1 MRVVSSVCY
10 WRCHP
15 HRWRSVFFFLS
26 IVEWSQCVF
35 WNSRIMSP
43 GFCNIVSEIIIGV
56 WYANTLLFL
65 PTKNPS
71 KPPLTPSSPF
81 SHGFH
86 PPTRCAEFDLMEV
99 EEGNSHLQ
107 DADRWR
113 QPALLLSVL
122 CSLLH
127 RWRHKCKGPCA
138 PSCSQKITNVMP
150 PVHLCSGLA
159 CTYQIPR
166 VSFYVENKKT
176 RNIFCIAQR
185 TPLDTNPAQQWCR
198 CSSRCAS
205 PD

>member
-1 MRVVSSVCY
+1 
-10 WRCHP
+10 
-15 HRWRSVFFFLS
+15 
-26 IVEWSQCVF
+26 
-35 WNSRIMSP
+35 MSP

-138 PSCSQKITNVMP
+138 PSCSQKNYKCNATSSPLLRSRLHISDSPRFLLRQKQKNEKYF
-150 PVHLCSGLA
+150 LY
-159 CTYQIPR
+159 CT
-166 VSFYVENKKT
+166 T
-176 RNIFCIAQR
+176 DA
-185 TPLDTNPAQQWCR
+185 T
-198 CSSRCAS
+198 
-205 PD
+205 